1 MMELSVSNCWEFH
14 ISGGQKINLLGIDP
28 YAFAIS
34 NQIDAVEDFLDLTS
48 FNTDQTMDKCYQQPG
63 TFSMQSF

>member
-1 MMELSVSNCWEFH
+1 M
-14 ISGGQKINLLGIDP
+14 QKINLLGIDP

-34 NQIDAVEDFLDLTS
+34 NQIDAAEDFLDLTS

-63 TFSMQSF
+63 TFSMQSFWTDKLQVIQISYK